1 MVRFICTL
9 LTLFLVIGCSNLGT
23 DKIPCGK
30 KIEVF
35 CDPCIIP
42 DHSENYNKILT
53 ALDKQNER
61 INEQNEILN
70 KFMDINTEQLEDAVL
85 CLSNKIEI
93 TNEQKGINHE

>member
-1 MVRFICTL
+1 MVRFISIVL
-9 LTLFLVIGCSNLGT
+9 ISFLVIGCNNLGT

-42 DHSENYNKILT
+42 DHSENYNKVLN
-53 ALDKQNER
+53 ALEKQNER

-70 KFMDINTEQLEDAVL
+70 ILMQINTEQLEEAVL
-85 CLSNKIEI
+85 YLSNKIEMI
-93 TNEQKGINHE
+93 KE